1 MSEQFRVKCKEL
13 FAEAKAIKE
22 EVSSQPLIIIMQGRH
37 VESLKKLDEL

>member
-22 EVSSQPLIIIMQGRH
+22 EVSKARAQ
-37 VESLKKLDEL
+37 SL

>member
-13 FAEAKAIKE
+13 FAEAKVIKE
-22 EVSSQPLIIIMQGRH
+22 EVGCHPVKSFKGRH